1 MAGLLSIML
10 LLSSVQTPAKEPA
23 SPRAEKT
30 DWQEQADRMLAQPSC
45 APKRVCVAVDLHLL
59 QEPGAR
65 AVRNADWWKAQMEV
79 SKRLFAP
86 VNVDFY
92 LRSVTVL
99 DTAKGDVKTRR
110 QRDDFL
116 GQAKARDGADV
127 FLVRTLADVDI
138 QGAFIQGV
146 HWRRRDNV
154 AKRWVILSSKA
165 EPEVLAHELGH
176 FFGLPHSRYRISI
189 MNKRP
194 RKSPPWSERVFAPPE
209 LKKIARHRDKMLK
222 SGRIKPR
229 AARGGKMT
237 PKSP

>member
-1 MAGLLSIML
+1 MSALVSIML
-10 LLSSVQTPAKEPA
+10 LLSSAQAPAKDLA
-23 SPRAEKT
+23 QPRAAKT
-30 DWQEQADRMLAQPSC
+30 AWQEQADRMLAQSGC

-59 QEPGAR
+59 QEPGAK
-65 AVRNADWWKAQMEV
+65 AVRDAAWWEAQMEV

-92 LRSVTVL
+92 LRSVTAL
-99 DTAKGDVKTRR
+99 DAAKGDVVTRS

-116 GQAKARDGADV
+116 GQAKARDGVDV

-138 QGAFIQGV
+138 KGAYIRGV

-176 FFGLPHSRYRISI
+176 FFGLPHSRYRVSI
-189 MNKRP
+189 MNKSP

-229 AARGGKMT
+229 PGRGDKKAPET
-237 PKSP
+237 P